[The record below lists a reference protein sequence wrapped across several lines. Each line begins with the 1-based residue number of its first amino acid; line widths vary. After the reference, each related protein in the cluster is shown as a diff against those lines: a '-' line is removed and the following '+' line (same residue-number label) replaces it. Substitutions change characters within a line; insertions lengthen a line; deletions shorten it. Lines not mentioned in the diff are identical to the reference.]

1 MIPSISILVPF
12 FLLFQKLHLNNSLIG
27 LIVAF
32 TSFIL
37 PLTVWIMKSYF
48 DSVSSSMERAALVD
62 GCSRLS
68 AFLKVAVPVAIP
80 GIIASALFA
89 FIVSWNQFLFPVV
102 LTSSVNTQ
110 TLPVRMA
117 AFVADQRVWNPAI
130 LYAAGIYAI
139 LPPVILTILLQRYL
153 IQGMTAGAV
162 KG

>member
-1 MIPSISILVPF
+1 
-12 FLLFQKLHLNNSLIG
+12 
-27 LIVAF
+27 
-32 TSFIL
+32 
-37 PLTVWIMKSYF
+37 MKSYF
-48 DSVSSSMERAALVD
+48 DTVASSMERAALVD

-68 AFLKVAVPVAIP
+68 AFVEVAVPVAVP

-89 FIVSWNQFLFPVV
+89 FIVSWNQFLFPVI
-102 LTSSVNTQ
+102 LTTSVETQ

-130 LYAAGIYAI
+130 LYAAGVYAV
-139 LPPVILTILLQRYL
+139 LPPVVLTILLQRYL

>member
-1 MIPSISILVPF
+1 M
-12 FLLFQKLHLNNSLIG
+12 KG
-27 LIVAF
+27 L
-32 TSFIL
+32 
-37 PLTVWIMKSYF
+37 
-48 DSVSSSMERAALVD
+48 
-62 GCSRLS
+62 
-68 AFLKVAVPVAIP
+68 
-80 GIIASALFA
+80 IASALFA

-102 LTSSVNTQ
+102 LTTSVDTQ

-139 LPPVILTILLQRYL
+139 LPPIILTILLQRYL